1 MFQNVI
7 SLSEQ
12 NFALDTIDTFEKTQR
27 KNERRKENHR
37 RKANYFIGKYA
48 TS

>member
-1 MFQNVI
+1 MT
-7 SLSEQ
+7 L
-12 NFALDTIDTFEKTQR
+12 EKTQR
-27 KNERRKENHR
+27 KNERRKKNHR